1 MRRRDFIKLIAGSAA
16 SWPLTAG
23 AQQAGKLPTI
33 GFLGAAKRSAYSQWD
48 AAFVQRL
55 RELGWMEGRSE
66 RYAEIANEFVQLKV
80 NVIVTWGTA
89 AVVAAKRATMEI
101 PIVFAATGDPVGTG
115 LSNQL
120 PDGAGK
126 RIGLFREIVPDLR
139 RLAIMTNIGSPIGA
153 LEMSEAQA
161 AAYKLGLE
169 VLPLELRRAEDIAPA
184 FEALRGDAQALYVV
198 SNPLAGTN
206 MVRINT
212 LALGL
217 RLPTVHCLREYA
229 EAGGLMS

>member
-1 MRRRDFIKLIAGSAA
+1 MGCRFCAAIARTWLDRGSHHYDRVCWA
-16 SWPLTAG
+16 
-23 AQQAGKLPTI
+23 
-33 GFLGAAKRSAYSQWD
+33 
-48 AAFVQRL
+48 
-55 RELGWMEGRSE
+55 EGRSE

-115 LSNQL
+115 LVAKLARPGGNVTGLSNQL

-153 LEMSEAQA
+153 LEM
-161 AAYKLGLE
+161 
-169 VLPLELRRAEDIAPA
+169 
-184 FEALRGDAQALYVV
+184 
-198 SNPLAGTN
+198 
-206 MVRINT
+206 
-212 LALGL
+212 
-217 RLPTVHCLREYA
+217 
-229 EAGGLMS
+229 